1 MALADMTISVLVADD
16 HPIVAEGLYRLVDSQ
31 SDMRVVAYVQDG
43 QEAVRR
49 AVEIC
54 PDVVLIDHAMPTL
67 NGTEATRIIRQ
78 RCPDTR
84 VVMLSMYS
92 DPVHIYRAL
101 QAGAMGYLVKKSVVK
116 EMADAIRAVYAGRRY
131 LSQSLADSVM
141 EHFLYSETT
150 TNPLDLL
157 SRRERQVL
165 QMLAEGRAVVDIAT
179 TLSLS
184 PKTVETYRA
193 RMMAKLGIHDL
204 AGLVKFAI
212 QQGMIAL

>member
-1 MALADMTISVLVADD
+1 MAISVLIADD
-16 HPIVAEGLYRLVDSQ
+16 HPIVAEGLNRLVDDQ
-31 SDMRVVAYVQDG
+31 GDMRVVAYVQDG

-49 AVEIC
+49 AVETC

-101 QAGAMGYLVKKSVVK
+101 QAGAMGYLVKKSAVK
-116 EMADAIRAVYAGRRY
+116 EVADAIRAVHAGRRY

-141 EHFLYSETT
+141 EHFLHSETT

-165 QMLAEGRAVVDIAT
+165 QMLAEGSPVVNIAT

>member
-1 MALADMTISVLVADD
+1 MTISVLVADD